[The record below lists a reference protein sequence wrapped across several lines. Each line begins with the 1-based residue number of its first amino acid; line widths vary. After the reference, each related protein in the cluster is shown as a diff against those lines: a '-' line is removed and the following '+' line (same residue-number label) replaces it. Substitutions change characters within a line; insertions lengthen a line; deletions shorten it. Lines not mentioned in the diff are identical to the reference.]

1 MNNCLILGFGRS
13 GTSMMGGLLDESG
26 YYPGELSYP
35 PRFSNPKGFF
45 EDKKINDIN
54 ERLMIAH
61 DQAYATESVDSDKMY
76 NPFKPRYGHHWL
88 AYVPQHL
95 RIELQDPSI
104 GAEIREVL
112 SRQTPYAYKDPRFS
126 FTLPVWEPY
135 LDPDTRFIIM
145 FRNPSATVRSV
156 LGECHA
162 ADYLSEF
169 YIDEELAC
177 RLWVNT
183 YQYILTNLMPGF
195 GHRMLFVSY
204 DTLLENRDTSKLS
217 GFLGTDL
224 NIGFMEMALNRSA
237 RDEDFPSGVRE
248 IYQTLLSLS
257 GQ

>member
-13 GTSMMGGLLDESG
+13 GTSMMGGLLEESG

-35 PRFSNPKGFF
+35 PRFSNPKGFY
-45 EDKKINDIN
+45 EDRKINDIN

-61 DQAYATESVDSDKMY
+61 DQAYATESIECDKKY

-88 AYVPQHL
+88 AFVPQHL
-95 RIELQDPSI
+95 RMELQDPSI
-104 GAEIREVL
+104 GGEICDVIGRK
-112 SRQTPYAYKDPRFS
+112 TPYAYKDPRFTY
-126 FTLPVWEPY
+126 TLPVWEPY
-135 LDPDTRFIIM
+135 LDTDTRFIIM

-156 LGECHA
+156 IGECHA

-169 YIDEELAC
+169 FIDKELAF
-177 RLWVNT
+177 RLWVNA
-183 YQYILTNLMPGF
+183 YQYILNNLVPAY

-204 DTLLENRDTSKLS
+204 DILLETRDTSVLS
-217 GFLGTDL
+217 GFLGTEL
-224 NIGFMEMALNRSA
+224 NTGFMEMTLNRSA
-237 RDEDFPSGVRE
+237 GDEEIPFGVRE